1 MIRFDNDYI
10 TGAHPKILEQLIAT
24 NDVQQPGYGMDDY
37 SLEAQQLIKE
47 ACGVPDAHVHFMVG
61 GTQANT
67 TIISSI
73 LRPHQAVIAA
83 DSGHIAVH
91 ETGAI
96 ESTGHKVIE
105 LAGQNGKI
113 TAAQV
118 DEFINNH
125 WNDPT
130 HEHIPQPKLV
140 YISQPTELGSLY
152 SKVELEALHDVC
164 KQQNLYLMIDGAR
177 LGYGLASTSNDV
189 PLETLSQLC
198 DIFYI
203 GGTKVG
209 AMFGEAIVITHDRL
223 KEDFRYIMKQRGG
236 MLAKGRFLG
245 LQFKTLF
252 ENGLYFEL
260 SAHAIEMANRL
271 TDGLRSMGVDFLIQP
286 ETNQLFPLLNADQL
300 SRIKDKYAFYEWEKQ
315 GDKTAVRFCTSWST
329 KVEDVDSL
337 LNDLRGNKK

>member
-1 MIRFDNDYI
+1 MIRFDNDYN
-10 TGAHPKILEQLIAT
+10 TGAHPKILEQLLAT
-24 NDVQQPGYGMDDY
+24 NDVQQPGYGVDAY
-37 SLEAQQLIKE
+37 SLEAQQLIKA
-47 ACGVPDAHVHFMVG
+47 ACGVPDAHVHLMVG

-73 LRPHQAVIAA
+73 LRPHQGVVAA

-105 LAGQNGKI
+105 LPGTNGKI
-113 TAAQV
+113 SADQVETFV
-118 DEFINNH
+118 DEH

-152 SKVELEALHDVC
+152 SKAELEALYNVC
-164 KQQNLYLMIDGAR
+164 RKQNLYFMIDGAR
-177 LGYGLASTSNDV
+177 LGYGLASKSNDV
-189 PLETLSQLC
+189 PLEVMSQLC
-198 DIFYI
+198 DVFYI

-252 ENGLYFEL
+252 ESGLYFEIA
-260 SAHAIEMANRL
+260 AHAIEMADRL
-271 TDGLRSMGVDFLIQP
+271 AEGLRDMAIEFLIQP
-286 ETNQLFPLLNADQL
+286 ETNQLFPLLNEQQL
-300 SRIKDKYAFYEWEKQ
+300 LRIKDKYAFYEWEKQ

-329 KVEDVDSL
+329 KVEDVDAL
-337 LNDLRGNKK
+337 LNDLRGNN

>member
-1 MIRFDNDYI
+1 MIRFDNDYN
-10 TGAHPKILEQLIAT
+10 TGAHPRILEQLIAT
-24 NDVQQPGYGMDDY
+24 NDIQQPGYGVDDF
-37 SLEAQQLIKE
+37 SLEAQRLIKE
-47 ACGVPDAHVHFMVG
+47 TCDLPDAHVHLMVG

-105 LAGQNGKI
+105 LLGTNGKI
-113 TAAQV
+113 SAEQV
-118 DEFINNH
+118 DKFVEEH

-152 SKVELEALHDVC
+152 SKAELEALYNVC
-164 KQQNLYLMIDGAR
+164 QKQNLYLMIDGAR
-177 LGYGLASTSNDV
+177 LGYGLASSSNEV
-189 PLETLSQLC
+189 TLQELGKLC

-203 GGTKVG
+203 GGTKMG
-209 AMFGEAIVITHDRL
+209 AMFGEAIVITNQTLSH
-223 KEDFRYIMKQRGG
+223 DFRYIMKQRGG

-252 ENGLYFEL
+252 EDGLYFEI
-260 SAHAIEMANRL
+260 SNHAIEMADRL
-271 TDGLRSMGVDFLIQP
+271 VEGLQSMDIEFLTQP

-315 GDKTAVRFCTSWST
+315 GDKIAVRFCTSWST
-329 KVEDVDSL
+329 KIEDVDAL
-337 LNDLRGNKK
+337 LTDLKGNN